1 MNEDYKAPNFDEDS
15 LSQAPALQL
24 LEAMGWTYLSPEEAN
39 QMRGGKRS
47 QVLLEGILIP
57 WLRENN
63 KIQSKQQSIPF
74 SEGNI
79 LSAVAALKDV
89 IFDGLIRTN
98 EKIYD
103 LLCLGKSL
111 TQAIDGDTKSHDFH
125 YIDWE
130 HPEKNVFHV
139 TEEFSV
145 ERSGTHD
152 TRRPDIVLFVNGIPL
167 VIIECKSPN
176 TKNPIKEAILQ
187 QRLYQQEE
195 EIPKLYYYAQLLLA
209 LSKNEA
215 QYATVGTERKFWA
228 VWKEADPKIESEL
241 ERLVKIQISGQELT
255 QIQTSKRGALK
266 AKSSNSGG
274 VVSRKV
280 TVQDRTLYSLC
291 RPERLLELTYQFVLF
306 DKGEKKIARY
316 QQYFCVKKIANRI
329 LTFDSDGIRNGG
341 VVWHTQGSGK
351 SLTMVLLAKAISLS
365 KEIKDYKIII
375 VTDRVDLD
383 DQIEKTFH
391 ACGKDVEKA
400 KTGKHLGELITENGQ
415 RIISTVIDKFDA
427 SFSNNFQNE
436 DRDIFV
442 LVDEGHRGQ
451 YGSRHA
457 KMKKTL
463 PNACFLAFTGTPIM
477 RKEKNTILKFGGLI
491 DTYTIDQ
498 AVTDKAV
505 VPLLYEGRHVEQKV
519 DSEGIDAWFERITSN
534 LSKEQAKDLKQK
546 FSTTE
551 QLNKATQKV
560 KAIAWDISDHFQK
573 NFQNK
578 VAGPKGQLVAQDK
591 ATALLY
597 KKYLDEFGMVSS
609 EVLISPPD
617 EKEGDLE
624 SEEDHPTVQN
634 FWKKMMQKFGS
645 EKEYN
650 RIVIDAFKDSD
661 EPEIIIVVDKLL
673 TGFDAPR
680 NTVLYL
686 TRKLREHTLL
696 QAIARVN
703 RLSEGKD
710 FGIIID
716 YRGILENLNHALDLY
731 SKLPDFDPDDLKN
744 ILTDMQE
751 EIKHLPQIHS
761 TLWDTFK
768 GVKNKKDEEE
778 FEDLL
783 RDEKLRDLFF
793 ERLSAYARTLGI
805 ALSNER
811 FLEETSKEKLNMYR
825 ENLGFF
831 AKLRVSVRRRYAEIV
846 DFSEYEPRIQKLLD
860 THVGAGEVER
870 ITPLVNIF
878 NTQGFQQ
885 ELDLLDSDAAKAD
898 TIAHRTARTIRE
910 KMGEDP
916 AFYKKFSKMLQEAI
930 DAYKQK
936 RLDATEYLKEVT
948 KIQENVRN
956 RTGDDIPEL
965 IRNNEITKAYYGTI
979 KEFLLSLT
987 DITNIHDSE
996 IASLALEIESVI
1008 EKNRIV
1014 NWKNDPDIQKK
1025 MIGEME
1031 DILFEFKKSRNLNL
1045 TFADLDIIMNDIVEI
1060 AKTRRA

>member
-1 MNEDYKAPNFDEDS
+1 MSEEQQTPNFDEDS

-24 LEAMGWTYLSPEEAN
+24 LEAMGWTYLPPEEAN
-39 QMRGGKRS
+39 QLRGGKRS
-47 QVLLEGILIP
+47 QVLLEGVLIP

-63 KIQSKQQSIPF
+63 QIQNQGLSIPF

-89 IFDGLIRTN
+89 LFDGLIRTN

-111 TQAIDGDTKSHDFH
+111 TQAIDGDTKSHSFR

-130 HPEKNVFHV
+130 YPEKNIFHV
-139 TEEFSV
+139 SEEFSI
-145 ERSGTHD
+145 EKTSSHD
-152 TRRPDIVLFVNGIPL
+152 TRRPDIVLFVNGIPF
-167 VIIECKSPN
+167 VVIECKSPN
-176 TKNPIKEAILQ
+176 IKDPIKEAIVQ
-187 QRLYQQEE
+187 QRLYQQED
-195 EIPKLYYYAQLLLA
+195 EIPKLYYYSQLLLA

-228 VWKEADPKIESEL
+228 VWKETDPKIEFEL
-241 ERLVKIQISGQELT
+241 ERLVKIPISDKELT
-255 QIQTSKRGALK
+255 QIQSSNKGILK

-274 VVSRKV
+274 TVSRKV

-291 RPERLLELTYQFVLF
+291 RPGRLLELIYQFILF

-316 QQYFCVKKIANRI
+316 QQYFCVKKISKRI
-329 LTFDSDGIRNGG
+329 QTFDSDGIRNGG

-351 SLTMVLLAKAISLS
+351 SLTMVLLAKAISLL

-375 VTDRVDLD
+375 VTDRIDLD
-383 DQIEKTFH
+383 DQIAKTFH

-400 KTGKHLGELITENGQ
+400 KTGKHLGELVTESRQ
-415 RIISTVIDKFDA
+415 RVISTIIDKFDA
-427 SFSNNFQNE
+427 SFSNNFQNN

-463 PNACFLAFTGTPIM
+463 PNACFLAFTGTPVM

-498 AVTDKAV
+498 AVIDKAV

-534 LSKEQAKDLKQK
+534 LSEDQARDLKQK

-560 KAIAWDISDHFQK
+560 KAIAWDISEHFQK

-578 VAGPKGQLVAQDK
+578 EAGPKGQLVAQDK

-609 EVLISPPD
+609 EVLISSPE
-617 EKEGDLE
+617 EKEGDIE

-634 FWKKMMQKFGS
+634 FWKRMMQKYGS

-650 RIVIDAFKDSD
+650 RIIINAFKESD

-686 TRKLREHTLL
+686 TRRLQEHTLL

-703 RLSEGKD
+703 RLNEGKD

-731 SKLPDFDPDDLKN
+731 SKLPDFDSEDLKH

-751 EIKHLPQIHS
+751 EIKYLPQIHS
-761 TLWDTFK
+761 TLWETFK
-768 GVKNKKDEEE
+768 GIKNKKDEEE

-783 RDEKLRDLFF
+783 RDEKLRNTFF
-793 ERLSAYARTLGI
+793 ERLSAYARTLSI

-811 FLEETSKEKLNMYR
+811 FLEETNKEKLNLYR
-825 ENLGFF
+825 ENLRFF
-831 AKLRVSVRRRYAEIV
+831 AKLRISVRRRYAEIV

-860 THVGAGEVER
+860 THVGAGEVEK

-878 NTQGFQQ
+878 NTKAFQQ

-916 AFYKKFSKMLQEAI
+916 AFYKKFSKMLQDAI
-930 DAYKQK
+930 DAYRQK
-936 RLDATEYLKEVT
+936 RLDAIEYLKKVT
-948 KIQENVRN
+948 KIQENVLN
-956 RTGDDIPEL
+956 RTGDDIPEQ

-979 KEFLLSLT
+979 KGSLSSLSDT
-987 DITNIHDSE
+987 QNVEDFE
-996 IASLALEIESVI
+996 IASLALKVESVI
-1008 EKNRIV
+1008 EKNRVV
-1014 NWKNDPDIQKK
+1014 NWKNDPDIQKR

-1031 DILFEFKKSRNLNL
+1031 DILFEFKKNWHLNL
-1045 TFADLDIIMNDIVEI
+1045 TFADLDEIMNEIIDI

>member
-1 MNEDYKAPNFDEDS
+1 MSEEYKTPNFDEDS

-24 LEAMGWTYLSPEEAN
+24 LESMGWTYLSPEETN
-39 QMRGGKRS
+39 QLRGGKRS
-47 QVLLEGILIP
+47 QVLLESILIP

-63 KIQSKQQSIPF
+63 KIQNKGQIIPF
-74 SEGNI
+74 TEGNI
-79 LSAVAALKDV
+79 LSGVSALKDV
-89 IFDGLIRTN
+89 LFDGLIRTN

-111 TQAIDGDTKSHDFH
+111 IQAIDGDTKSYTLF

-145 ERSGTHD
+145 EKSGSHD

-167 VIIECKSPN
+167 VVIECKSPN
-176 TKNPIKEAILQ
+176 IKDPIKEAILQ
-187 QRLYQQEE
+187 QKLYQQED
-195 EIPKLYYYAQLLLA
+195 EIPKLYYYTQILLA

-215 QYATVGTERKFWA
+215 QFATVGTERKFWA
-228 VWKEADPKIESEL
+228 VWKEKDPKTESEL
-241 ERLVKIQISGQELT
+241 DRLVKIQISDQELT
-255 QIQTSKRGALK
+255 QIQASKKGTLK
-266 AKSSNSGG
+266 AKSPRSGG
-274 VVSRKV
+274 TVSRKI
-280 TVQDRTLYSLC
+280 TIQDRTLYSLC
-291 RPERLLELTYQFVLF
+291 RPERFLELTYQFVLF
-306 DKGEKKIARY
+306 DKGEKKVARY
-316 QQYFCVKKIANRI
+316 QQYFCVKKITERI
-329 LTFDSDGIRNGG
+329 QTFDSDGIRNGG

-351 SLTMVLLAKAISLS
+351 SLTMVLLAKAIALL
-365 KEIKDYKIII
+365 KGIKDYKIVI
-375 VTDRVDLD
+375 VTDRIDLD

-400 KTGKHLGELITENGQ
+400 KTGKHLVEMITEDRQ

-427 SFSNNFQNE
+427 SFSNNFQND

-457 KMKKTL
+457 KMKKAL

-498 AVTDKAV
+498 AVTDKAI

-534 LSKEQAKDLKQK
+534 LSKDQARDLKQK

-560 KAIAWDISDHFQK
+560 KAIAWDISEHFQK
-573 NFQNK
+573 NFQNEE
-578 VAGPKGQLVAQDK
+578 VGPKGQLVAQDK

-597 KKYLDEFGMVSS
+597 KKYLDEFEMVSS
-609 EVLISPPD
+609 EVLISPPE

-634 FWKKMMQKFGS
+634 FWKRMMQKYGS
-645 EKEYN
+645 EKQYN
-650 RIVIDAFKDSD
+650 RIVIDAFKESD

-686 TRKLREHTLL
+686 TRKLQEHTLL

-703 RLSEGKD
+703 RLNEGKD
-710 FGIIID
+710 FGVIID

-731 SKLPDFDPDDLKN
+731 SKLPDFDPEDLKH

-761 TLWDTFK
+761 TLWETFK
-768 GVKNKKDEEE
+768 SIKNKKDEEE
-778 FEDLL
+778 FEELL
-783 RDEKLRDLFF
+783 GDEKLRNTFF

-811 FLEETSKEKLNMYR
+811 FLEETSKEKLAMYR

-860 THVGAGEVER
+860 THVGAGAVEK
-870 ITPLVNIF
+870 ITPLVSIF
-878 NTQGFQQ
+878 NTQAFQQ
-885 ELDLLDSDAAKAD
+885 ELDQLDSDAAKAD
-898 TIAHRTARTIRE
+898 TIAHRTAKTIRE

-916 AFYKKFSKMLQEAI
+916 AFYKKFSKMLQESI

-936 RLDATEYLKEVT
+936 RLDATEYLKKVT

-956 RTGDDIPEL
+956 RTGDDIPDQ

-979 KEFLLSLT
+979 RESLLSLPE
-987 DITNIHDSE
+987 IKNIEDQE
-996 IASLALEIESVI
+996 IASLALEVESII

-1014 NWKNDPDIQKK
+1014 NWKNDSDIQKK

-1031 DILFEFKKSRNLNL
+1031 DILFEFKKSHNLNL
-1045 TFADLDIIMNDIVEI
+1045 TFADLDEIMNEIIDI